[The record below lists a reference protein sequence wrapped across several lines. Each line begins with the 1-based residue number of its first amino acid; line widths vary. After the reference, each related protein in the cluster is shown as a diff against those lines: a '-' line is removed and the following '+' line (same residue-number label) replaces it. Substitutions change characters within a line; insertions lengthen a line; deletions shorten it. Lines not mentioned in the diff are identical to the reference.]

1 MTRGRTRNADPIPTH
16 PKDVADQRCQE
27 TTLQMTPTAIA
38 AFVSLALCLA
48 FAETRWIGIVVVVV
62 LGYFFPMLLLAAAV
76 IALLAA
82 CAFHYF

>member
-1 MTRGRTRNADPIPTH
+1 MPTLYR
-16 PKDVADQRCQE
+16 PPRKTLQINVVRR